1 MTNERD
7 REMCI
12 IALDEAFKLC
22 GNPES
27 TFQQTAVIMGMNK
40 ADIDAVTPLAQN
52 YSRIVSVKPDREPR
66 SEQRWVLAR
75 AWELTTRDRLSV
87 MEAFEAAWAE
97 LAEITQPKP
106 QPLAQNTF
114 VAPLRPVVPN
124 RALANDEYD
133 DDDDEFPSN

>member
-7 REMCI
+7 RELCT

-52 YSRIVSVKPDREPR
+52 FSRIVNVRPEREPR

-75 AWELTTRDRLSV
+75 AWELATHDHMSV
-87 MEAFEAAWAE
+87 MDAFEAAWVE
-97 LAEITQPKP
+97 LAEISQPKP
-106 QPLAQNTF
+106 LPVIPPVYVPQNTGGAGTQIF
-114 VAPLRPVVPN
+114 
-124 RALANDEYD
+124 ED
-133 DDDDEFPSN
+133 DDDMDDFPAN

>member
-1 MTNERD
+1 MTNEKD

-106 QPLAQNTF
+106 QPVIQNTVGPF
-114 VAPLRPVVPN
+114 EARYAPRS
-124 RALANDEYD
+124 ATANDD
-133 DDDDEFPSN
+133 DNDDDEFPVN